1 MNLLDFIQG
10 FIIASTLIIAIG
22 PQNLFVINQGLKKK
36 FVFITVLFCSLS
48 DAILIIIGINL
59 SKIVINFNTQL
70 IDIIKYPRLFYLA
83 MIMLMRF

>member
-48 DAILIIIGINL
+48 DAILIIIGIL
-59 SKIVINFNTQL
+59 KTYISIPILNT
-70 IDIIKYPRLFYLA
+70 YR
-83 MIMLMRF
+83 